1 MAKKLSLR
9 LSQMEEIVHRVQ
21 LENQV
26 VSKAV
31 RSLLQ
36 PVRDRLGIQKQEVIS
51 HLRQTNLIS
60 TNGIN

>member
-31 RSLLQ
+31 HSLLQ